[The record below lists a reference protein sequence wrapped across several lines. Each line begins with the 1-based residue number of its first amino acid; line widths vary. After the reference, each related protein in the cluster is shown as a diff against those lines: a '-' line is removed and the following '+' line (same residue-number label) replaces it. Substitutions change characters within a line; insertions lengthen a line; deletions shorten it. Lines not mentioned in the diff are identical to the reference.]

1 MVFDVS
7 LFLPIIIINVSLLL
21 MFLYW
26 WILSAAPDWITMTEL
41 VLMLKCS
48 YSLTGNTFSLSADY
62 MDLY

>member
-1 MVFDVS
+1 MVFDVG